1 MLILSFGVL
10 TALTELS
17 LRFLMLRSQRLCS
30 SRWLREADKVLNTAI
45 ISVSRAHEEI
55 KKKPNKQAKN
65 ILDKNSGNLTRQYLT
80 Y

>member
-30 SRWLREADKVLNTAI
+30 SRWLRQADKVLNTAI

-55 KKKPNKQAKN
+55 KNKQTNKQKTYSTKTVA
-65 ILDKNSGNLTRQYLT
+65 ILLDST
-80 Y
+80 

>member
-45 ISVSRAHEEI
+45 TSVSRAHEEI
-55 KKKPNKQAKN
+55 KNKQTNKQKTYSTKTVA
-65 ILDKNSGNLTRQYLT
+65 ILLDST
-80 Y
+80 

>member
-30 SRWLREADKVLNTAI
+30 SRWLREANKVLNTAI

-55 KKKPNKQAKN
+55 KNKQTNKQKTYSTKTVA
-65 ILDKNSGNLTRQYLT
+65 ILLDST
-80 Y
+80 

>member
-45 ISVSRAHEEI
+45 ISVSRVHEEI
-55 KKKPNKQAKN
+55 KNKQTNKQKTYSTKTVA
-65 ILDKNSGNLTRQYLT
+65 ILLDST
-80 Y
+80 

>member
-17 LRFLMLRSQRLCS
+17 LRFLMLRSQRLCF

-55 KKKPNKQAKN
+55 KNKQTNKQKTYSTKTVA
-65 ILDKNSGNLTRQYLT
+65 ILLDST
-80 Y
+80 

>member
-17 LRFLMLRSQRLCS
+17 LRFLMLRPQRLCS

-55 KKKPNKQAKN
+55 KNKQTNKQKTYSTKTVA
-65 ILDKNSGNLTRQYLT
+65 ILLDST
-80 Y
+80 

>member
-30 SRWLREADKVLNTAI
+30 SREADKVLNTAI

-55 KKKPNKQAKN
+55 KNKQTNKQKTYSTKTVA
-65 ILDKNSGNLTRQYLT
+65 IVLDST
-80 Y
+80 

>member
-55 KKKPNKQAKN
+55 KNKQTNKQKTYSTKTVA
-65 ILDKNSGNLTRQYLT
+65 ILLHST
-80 Y
+80 

>member
-55 KKKPNKQAKN
+55 KNKQTNKQKTYSTKTVA
-65 ILDKNSGNLTRQYLT
+65 ILLDNT
-80 Y
+80 

>member
-55 KKKPNKQAKN
+55 KNKQTNKQKTYSTKTVA
-65 ILDKNSGNLTRQYLT
+65 ILLDST
-80 Y
+80 

>member
-55 KKKPNKQAKN
+55 KNKQTNKLKTYSTKTVA
-65 ILDKNSGNLTRQYLT
+65 ILLDST
-80 Y
+80 

>member
-55 KKKPNKQAKN
+55 KNKQTNKQKTFSTKTVA
-65 ILDKNSGNLTRQYLT
+65 ILLDST
-80 Y
+80 

>member
-45 ISVSRAHEEI
+45 ISVSRALEEI
-55 KKKPNKQAKN
+55 KNKQAKN

>member
-17 LRFLMLRSQRLCS
+17 LRFLMLRPQRLCS
-30 SRWLREADKVLNTAI
+30 SRWLREADKVLNTVI

-55 KKKPNKQAKN
+55 KNKQTNKQKTYSTKTVA
-65 ILDKNSGNLTRQYLT
+65 ILLDST
-80 Y
+80 

>member
-1 MLILSFGVL
+1 MLILSFSVL

-55 KKKPNKQAKN
+55 KNKQTNKQKTYSTKTVA
-65 ILDKNSGNLTRQYLT
+65 ILLDST
-80 Y
+80 

>member
-45 ISVSRAHEEI
+45 ISVSRAQEEI
-55 KKKPNKQAKN
+55 KNKQTNKQKTYSTKTVA
-65 ILDKNSGNLTRQYLT
+65 ILLDST
-80 Y
+80 

>member
-55 KKKPNKQAKN
+55 KNKQTTKQKTYSTKTVA
-65 ILDKNSGNLTRQYLT
+65 ILLDST
-80 Y
+80 

>member
-30 SRWLREADKVLNTAI
+30 SRWLREADEVLNTAI

-55 KKKPNKQAKN
+55 KNKQTNKQKTYSTKTVA
-65 ILDKNSGNLTRQYLT
+65 ILLDST
-80 Y
+80 

>member
-17 LRFLMLRSQRLCS
+17 LRFLMLRSK
-30 SRWLREADKVLNTAI
+30 ADKVLNTAI

-55 KKKPNKQAKN
+55 KNKQTNKQKTYSTKTVA
-65 ILDKNSGNLTRQYLT
+65 ILLDST
-80 Y
+80 